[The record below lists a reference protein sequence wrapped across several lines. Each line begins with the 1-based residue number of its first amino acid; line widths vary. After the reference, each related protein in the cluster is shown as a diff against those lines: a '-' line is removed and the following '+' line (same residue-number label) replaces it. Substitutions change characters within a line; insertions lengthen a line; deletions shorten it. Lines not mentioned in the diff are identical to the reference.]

1 MNGALTLAILAGG
14 NSQRFGEDK
23 ALARL
28 DGKPLLGH
36 ILGRLEG
43 LAAETL
49 VVTNRP
55 ADYAQFN
62 QRLVGDVLPGR
73 GALGGLHAALYHAT
87 QPWVVCL
94 ACDMP
99 LVSRALVEYLLTL
112 RAGVDVVMP
121 RLNGLWEPM
130 HAVWSRGCVG
140 AAQAALERGERRM
153 VSCLPGLKVRAVI
166 EAEIDPID
174 PEHLSF
180 VNVNTPGQ
188 LVEMTRRLAGHD
200 N

>member
-1 MNGALTLAILAGG
+1 VNAALSLAILAGG

-23 ALARL
+23 ALAQL
-28 DGKPLLGH
+28 NGKPLVGH
-36 ILGRLEG
+36 MLDRLQG
-43 LAAETL
+43 VAAETL
-49 VVTNRP
+49 LVTNRP
-55 ADYAQFN
+55 AEYGQFN

-87 QPWVVCL
+87 RPWVACL

-99 LVSRALVEYLLTL
+99 LVSRGLVEYLVTL
-112 RAGVDVVMP
+112 RAEADVVMP

-130 HAVWSRGCVG
+130 HAVWSRACLGPV
-140 AAQAALERGERRM
+140 QAALERGERRM
-153 VSCLPGLKVRAVI
+153 ISCLPDLNVRVVT
-166 EAEIDPID
+166 EAEIDRID

-180 VNVNTPGQ
+180 MNINTTDQ
-188 LVEMTRRLAGHD
+188 LAEMARRLAGHD